1 MISPVEVFF
10 LIAAGIAVTSA
21 VLTISAHNIIHALLY
36 LVTMMLSVALLF
48 FLLGASFAAA
58 LQVIIYAGAI
68 MVLFVFVTMMLH
80 QGEHTIQQEKHL
92 FQYAHTRGP
101 LILSL
106 LLAIEL
112 IAIVYT
118 SSLPEPH
125 LGTTHAASV
134 ATTLSAKELALQL
147 FGPYKLLVVLA
158 ALMLLSALIS
168 AIHITR
174 HSTSTIEPDNQ
185 KNSPNKTS
193 KRL

>member
-1 MISPVEVFF
+1 MISLVESFF
-10 LIAAGIAVTSA
+10 LIAAGIAIVSA
-21 VLTISAHNIIHALLY
+21 ILTISAHNIIHALLY
-36 LVTMMLSVALLF
+36 LVTMMLAIAVLF

-80 QGEHTIQQEKHL
+80 QGKHTIQQEAHL
-92 FQYAHTRGP
+92 FMYSRAAGP

-106 LLAIEL
+106 LLLIEFT
-112 IAIVYT
+112 AIVYT
-118 SSLPEPH
+118 SSLPSAIPE
-125 LGTTHAASV
+125 TASTISVTAALSV
-134 ATTLSAKELALQL
+134 KELALQL
-147 FGPYKLLVVLA
+147 FGPYKLLVVLV

-174 HSTSTIEPDNQ
+174 HSITTTMPDEQQ
-185 KNSPNKTS
+185 KVS